1 MAHQQKH
8 EKSDLGFLHPVK
20 TANCCL
26 KREKKK
32 KEEKNKTKQKHDRL
46 TDIDT
51 DPDTTTTEKEI
62 ILNNKMI

>member
-32 KEEKNKTKQKHDRL
+32 KEEKTQNKTKTRPTNRH
-46 TDIDT
+46 
-51 DPDTTTTEKEI
+51 
-62 ILNNKMI
+62 